1 VPTGKLREKGFAN
14 FMAYYAQQSLCL
26 SRSKKKWRLCFA
38 DVSVP
43 ETRFLPEENL
53 HHLNAGGV
61 IYDREFY
68 TVRAEEILGADA
80 FVFTPGATLEVL
92 FAN

>member
-1 VPTGKLREKGFAN
+1 VRKV
-14 FMAYYAQQSLCL
+14 
-26 SRSKKKWRLCFA
+26 SRISCRITHCNRCAFRVAKKRWRLCFT
-38 DVSVP
+38 DFSVP
-43 ETRFLPEENL
+43 ETRFLPEEDP

-61 IYDREFY
+61 IQDREYY
-68 TVRAEEILGADA
+68 TVRAEEIFGADA

>member
-1 VPTGKLREKGFAN
+1 MRKV
-14 FMAYYAQQSLCL
+14 
-26 SRSKKKWRLCFA
+26 SRISCRITHSNRCAFRVAKKRWRLRFA

-43 ETRFLPEENL
+43 ETRFLPEENP
-53 HHLNAGGV
+53 HHLTAGGV

-68 TVRAEEILGADA
+68 TVRAEEIFGADA